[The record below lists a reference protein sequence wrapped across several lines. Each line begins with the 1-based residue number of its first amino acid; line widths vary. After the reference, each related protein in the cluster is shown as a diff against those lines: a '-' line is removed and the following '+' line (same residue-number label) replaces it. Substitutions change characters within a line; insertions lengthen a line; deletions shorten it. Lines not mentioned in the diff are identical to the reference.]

1 MTLLLSFDII
11 WSVCHPCFVCLA
23 AVICAHMARETIR
36 YMPPYKLCIGG
47 EAAKHEILLDNQSVN
62 FPCLS
67 LRLANWRPPKEV
79 NWQFVSAVL
88 LGPLLQWSRHTAC
101 PQSALD
107 RKGSSGKALKDF
119 SRGKA

>member
-1 MTLLLSFDII
+1 
-11 WSVCHPCFVCLA
+11 
-23 AVICAHMARETIR
+23 
-36 YMPPYKLCIGG
+36 MPSYKLCIGG

-62 FPCLS
+62 FHCLS